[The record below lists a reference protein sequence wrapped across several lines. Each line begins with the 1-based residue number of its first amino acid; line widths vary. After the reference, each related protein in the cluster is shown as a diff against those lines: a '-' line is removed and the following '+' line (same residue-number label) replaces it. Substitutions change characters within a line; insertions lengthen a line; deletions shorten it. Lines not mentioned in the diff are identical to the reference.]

1 MTQVPKN
8 TENPAQFT
16 GFMSENERVLTFGE
30 TGQADL
36 PFAVD
41 RLRTLF
47 HPVHVWKR
55 KVGLRELY
63 PASWRWVMM
72 SDNIQEY
79 RSPRLLCV
87 PLKTSHHRQCPLLFV
102 RRCHLAKQ
110 LTLYCLRK
118 VTT

>member
-1 MTQVPKN
+1 MFALKTFSNSVKQSLPPK
-8 TENPAQFT
+8 
-16 GFMSENERVLTFGE
+16 LK
-30 TGQADL
+30 L
-36 PFAVD
+36 

-110 LTLYCLRK
+110 LTLYCLWK

>member
-1 MTQVPKN
+1 MFALKTFSNSLKQSLPPK
-8 TENPAQFT
+8 
-16 GFMSENERVLTFGE
+16 LK
-30 TGQADL
+30 L
-36 PFAVD
+36 
-41 RLRTLF
+41 RLRTLI
-47 HPVHVWKR
+47 HPVRVWKR
-55 KVGLRELY
+55 EVGLRELY

-110 LTLYCLRK
+110 LTLYCLWK
-118 VTT
+118 VRT